1 MVLVLRRGSEQHM
14 MPAANMPLKIDDE
27 LLICATSEAERR
39 IRTSL
44 TNQYLLEYLATG
56 IERSRS
62 ILYNWLRA

>member
-1 MVLVLRRGSEQHM
+1 
-14 MPAANMPLKIDDE
+14 MPLKADDE

-56 IERSRS
+56 VERSRG